1 LIGEL
6 MAALN
11 QALAAGSLPDFRG
24 RVRVEVR
31 VAGRSDQDARLHVL
45 IRPDREQRAPADEL
59 GRLSGVLQG
68 LDLVSSVSL
77 AGIGGAI
84 EVIAGDPL
92 APTTTAGR
100 PVWLA
105 AASFFQTNQRLLPDL
120 IARIREEAKPRPGVR
135 IADAYAGVGIF
146 GLFLAAEAAHVTI
159 VEPDPIAVR
168 AGRRTAEEWGLNNIR
183 FLQASAGDAL
193 SAESCDV
200 AVVDPP
206 RAGLDPDALT
216 ALAESR
222 PPLVLY
228 VSCLAESLARDL
240 KALGE
245 AGYEA
250 EKLELFDFY
259 PQTYHVELLA
269 VLRLPSP
276 E

>member
-1 LIGEL
+1 
-6 MAALN
+6 M
-11 QALAAGSLPDFRG
+11 
-24 RVRVEVR
+24 
-31 VAGRSDQDARLHVL
+31 
-45 IRPDREQRAPADEL
+45 
-59 GRLSGVLQG
+59 LQG

-92 APTTTAGR
+92 AATTIAGR

-120 IARIREEAKPRPGVR
+120 IARISEEAKPRRGLRV
-135 IADAYAGVGIF
+135 ADVYAGVGIF
-146 GLFLAAEAAHVTI
+146 GLFLAAEAARVTI
-159 VEPDPIAVR
+159 IEPDPIGVR
-168 AGRRTAEEWGLNNIR
+168 AGRRTAEEWGLTNVR
-183 FLQASAGDAL
+183 FLQALAGDAL
-193 SAESCDV
+193 GEETCDV

-206 RAGLDPDALT
+206 RSGLDPE
-216 ALAESR
+216 ALAGLMESH

-240 KALGE
+240 TALGE

-259 PQTYHVELLA
+259 PQTFHVELLA
-269 VLRLPSP
+269 VVRLPGAS
-276 E
+276 